1 MSAPTVA
8 TARNTVANP
17 TSRPAPSATR
27 GVSAETIEAATGPAR
42 VGMWRLALV
51 SQRNM
56 PKAHSDSESA
66 NMLAA
71 SHVGRREFVIF
82 STATIVRP
90 LSTLAQARAAGW
102 WTPRG
107 RGWTLHSTRGST
119 LGMTSFHPPWV
130 DDGHYDHDPHNT
142 HDVDRPGPGTR
153 DVLLWAAQLT
163 RVCRRRLRLD

>member
-82 STATIVRP
+82 SYRDHCAPHCQHWHRHALLGGGP
-90 LSTLAQARAAGW
+90 LAGA
-102 WTPRG
+102 G
-107 RGWTLHSTRGST
+107 
-119 LGMTSFHPPWV
+119 
-130 DDGHYDHDPHNT
+130 GHCTQPADQPL
-142 HDVDRPGPGTR
+142 V
-153 DVLLWAAQLT
+153 
-163 RVCRRRLRLD
+163 